1 MIRTVRPGLL
11 SCSAVLALGLTA
23 CSSDPS
29 TITAPTSATTTTSAP
44 STAAPTTAQTS
55 AASGADTAP
64 GTASTPGSPT
74 ASAMPPVGDSSLEID
89 VEVGTNG
96 KPVGGVKTVEVPQGQ
111 TFSLVVTSA
120 VADEVHLHGY
130 DKHVDVAAGGTATIT
145 QQAAIP
151 GEVIA
156 ELEGSGTTLV
166 RIRTQ

>member
-11 SCSAVLALGLTA
+11 ACGAVLALGLTA
-23 CSSDPS
+23 CSSDSS
-29 TITAPTSATTTTSAP
+29 TVTAPTSAATTTAP
-44 STAAPTTAQTS
+44 TIAAPTTAQTS
-55 AASGADTAP
+55 AASAADTAP
-64 GTASTPGSPT
+64 GTASTSGSPT

-89 VEVGTNG
+89 VEVGSNG

-145 QQAAIP
+145 QKATIP